1 MSFATLPIELVD
13 CILQY
18 DGRIKYRNGKFMT
31 QLIQNPELA
40 RQLNAIPKKNQYFS
54 GKSEFYWNS
63 VVEFYVFTVDPSST
77 VGVTKF
83 VLEYNNY
90 SAPQQQ
96 QQKQKQHLSILPKSY
111 ITYLFY
117 CKPAIGDMYCIHHS
131 Y

>member
-31 QLIQNPELA
+31 QIIQNPELA

-54 GKSEFYWNS
+54 GKPDFYWNS
-63 VVEFYVFTVDPSST
+63 VVEFYVFTVDPST
-77 VGVTKF
+77 PVGVTKF

-90 SAPQQQ
+90 SATQTQQQ
-96 QQKQKQHLSILPKSY
+96 HSSSV
-111 ITYLFY
+111 TYLFY
-117 CKPAIGDMYCIHHS
+117 CKPAIGNMYCIHHS

>member
-18 DGRIKYRNGKFMT
+18 DGRMKYRNGKFMT
-31 QLIQNPELA
+31 QLIENPELVT
-40 RQLNAIPKKNQYFS
+40 QLNAIPKKRQYFS
-54 GKSEFYWNS
+54 GKSDFYWNS
-63 VVEFYVFTVDPSST
+63 IVEIYVLNSST
-77 VGVTKF
+77 PVSVTKF

-90 SAPQQQ
+90 SADQTSN
-96 QQKQKQHLSILPKSY
+96 LSVLLQEHMPKSY